1 MLYFSEVGS
10 GKFVVGDDIMMELCV
25 LILCLFV
32 LNLYI
37 IIKLGYATKT
47 METLPI
53 FFIDFINCFPFS
65 ICTLCQYILGVI
77 YRF

>member
-10 GKFVVGDDIMMELCV
+10 EKFVVGGDIRMELCM

-47 METLPI
+47 KETLPI
-53 FFIDFINCFPFS
+53 F
-65 ICTLCQYILGVI
+65 
-77 YRF
+77 YRFY

>member
-1 MLYFSEVGS
+1 MFYFSEVGS
-10 GKFVVGDDIMMELCV
+10 GKFVVGGDIRMELCM

-47 METLPI
+47 KETLPI
-53 FFIDFINCFPFS
+53 F
-65 ICTLCQYILGVI
+65 
-77 YRF
+77 YRFY